1 MKIGWGSGNK
11 EWSLDL
17 PEDEEGHCIAAGN
30 NFVALA
36 SSRRHLRIFTVGGT
50 QREIIALPGPVVA
63 MNGLNNNLVLAY
75 HSGIG
80 IFLLCFFYCIILI
93 FYFLINV

>member
-17 PEDEEGHCIAAGN
+17 PEDEEGYCIATGN

-50 QREIIALPGPVVA
+50 QREIVALPGPVVA

-80 IFLLCFFYCIILI
+80 IFFTLYDSYF
-93 FYFLINV
+93 FYFLTNF

>member
-30 NFVALA
+30 NFVALGT
-36 SSRRHLRIFTVGGT
+36 SRRHLRIFTVGGT

-80 IFLLCFFYCIILI
+80 IFFTLFFSIVSFLFFI
-93 FYFLINV
+93 F